1 MYPFNFNFDF
11 YEILHGIQ
19 FIELMIFHIL
29 HYLEEKKFNRNM
41 NYIIMSI
48 FSVKSTVREQYFR
61 NRSIDFA
68 HLRTRYVFQLK
79 LCALFLG
86 RYLHESAHDSS
97 YLLVM
102 FPIHVYVNCKI
113 IPLIIFEKFKD
124 ENVELKI
131 FSCFLKIKFPII
143 F

>member
-11 YEILHGIQ
+11 YEILHRIQ

-68 HLRTRYVFQLK
+68 RLRTRYVFQLK

-86 RYLHESAHDSS
+86 R
-97 YLLVM
+97 
-102 FPIHVYVNCKI
+102 
-113 IPLIIFEKFKD
+113 
-124 ENVELKI
+124 
-131 FSCFLKIKFPII
+131 
-143 F
+143 